1 MGHTARYL
9 KALPVVLL
17 LAPLAQSLACDVAV
31 LKGDATADG
40 SVILVGLYEWQPTP
54 GEPYPIMHVDR
65 KQYEPGATVKL
76 SFRTIPQVRQTWAYN
91 YVHSRFRTKG
101 KAKDFDLAVPSAA
114 HAINEWGVAIASTS
128 IYKGKVDGDQPD
140 GVDFFDINR
149 LVPERCKTAEAGAK
163 LIGEMIGKYGYPSR
177 AKDNDH
183 GQVWVV
189 ADPHDAW
196 VVECGGGRHWVAR
209 KIREDFYNCSN
220 APTITNAFDR
230 GSEVVRYALDKGWI
244 DKPEEFHWSRHFAAG
259 AYQWKKRL
267 AAVRNYLT
275 APDRFGRITPDT
287 IKKMLRADEVGGV
300 ASIRITQAAIIAH
313 LRDDVPQ
320 TLRAKAWIATRT
332 PHANNLFLPT
342 YAASKVGLPSEL
354 AAPGCEYWF
363 AKRDNLSD
371 KARAAFE
378 NWADARATD
387 LEKRVKQDLGEG
399 RPRTARQRIQD
410 YHQKI
415 VARALDVYRSK
426 E

>member
-1 MGHTARYL
+1 MAAYARR
-9 KALPVVLL
+9 ALSHH
-17 LAPLAQSLACDVAV
+17 AR
-31 LKGDATADG
+31 G
-40 SVILVGLYEWQPTP
+40 SKTVRT
-54 GEPYPIMHVDR
+54 
-65 KQYEPGATVKL
+65 GATVKL

-189 ADPHDAW
+189 ADPHGAW

-244 DKPEEFHWSRHFAAG
+244 DKPEEFDWSRHFAAG

-287 IKKMLRADEVGGV
+287 IKKMLRGRGRWRSVNPHHSGRDHRASARGCAANVTCQGLDRNAHAPREQPFPADVCGFESWPALGTRRSRMRVLV
-300 ASIRITQAAIIAH
+300 RQAGQSF
-313 LRDDVPQ
+313 RQ
-320 TLRAKAWIATRT
+320 GTR
-332 PHANNLFLPT
+332 
-342 YAASKVGLPSEL
+342 
-354 AAPGCEYWF
+354 
-363 AKRDNLSD
+363 
-371 KARAAFE
+371 
-378 NWADARATD
+378 
-387 LEKRVKQDLGEG
+387 RV
-399 RPRTARQRIQD
+399 
-410 YHQKI
+410 
-415 VARALDVYRSK
+415 
-426 E
+426 